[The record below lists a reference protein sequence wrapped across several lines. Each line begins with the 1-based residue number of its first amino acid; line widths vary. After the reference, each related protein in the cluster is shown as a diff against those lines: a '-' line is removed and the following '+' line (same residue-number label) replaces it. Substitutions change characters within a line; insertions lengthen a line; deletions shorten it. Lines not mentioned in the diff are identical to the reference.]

1 MAKRRIGAYNREA
14 ERRLTDALQE
24 RLAVTMRRQMRAS
37 IVQDYKRAAEQ
48 VEKGNVLVTLT
59 DTDTGRIVLTGW
71 ERAVETFGRRMA
83 DQIGKRHGSLE
94 RKERVAEYL
103 SIAFQHFAQRWIA
116 TKVTEIDGTTEK
128 HIRELVEYGMQEG
141 QTLTEIGLNLMK
153 VSSEIARYRSHVIA
167 RTETHFAA
175 GFANE
180 TAAEESGLDLEKEW
194 VAAWDDRTRE
204 THIEADG
211 QRVPLGG
218 RFNVGGY
225 ELEYPGDASGPA
237 EEVIMCRCVATY
249 IEV

>member
-14 ERRLTDALQE
+14 ERRITDALQE
-24 RLAVTMRRQMRAS
+24 RLAVTVRRQMQAS
-37 IVQDYKRAAEQ
+37 IVRDYQYAAEQ
-48 VEKGNVLVTLT
+48 VEKGNTLVTLT

-83 DQIGKRHGSLE
+83 DQIGKRHGSFE
-94 RKERVAEYL
+94 RKDRVEEYL
-103 SIAFQHFAQRWIA
+103 SAAFQRFAQRWIA
-116 TKVTEIDGTTEK
+116 TKVTEIDSTTEK
-128 HIRELVEYGMQEG
+128 HIRELISFGLQEG
-141 QTLTEIGLNLMK
+141 QSLMDIGKNLMR
-153 VSSEIARYRSHVIA
+153 VSSAISRYRSHVIA

-211 QRVPLGG
+211 QRVPVGE

>member
-1 MAKRRIGAYNREA
+1 
-14 ERRLTDALQE
+14 
-24 RLAVTMRRQMRAS
+24 MRRQMRAS
-37 IVQDYKRAAEQ
+37 LGHDYTNAADQ
-48 VEKGNVLVTLT
+48 VGTGNVLVTLK
-59 DTDTGRIVLTGW
+59 DTRKSRSVIAGW
-71 ERAVETFGRRMA
+71 ERADDTVRRRMA
-83 DQIGKRHGSLE
+83 DQSGKRHGSFE

-103 SIAFQHFAQRWIA
+103 SNAFRHFAQRWIA

-237 EEVIMCRCVATY
+237 SEVIMCRCVATY